1 MAFIINHCGNYIVV
15 LASNLSEL
23 DKKLDKESIY
33 IYEIIQVID
42 TVID

>member
-1 MAFIINHCGNYIVV
+1 MVFIIEHCGTYIAV
-15 LASNLSEL
+15 LASNISEL